1 MSTRRILPFLL
12 LLILS
17 SSFSTAASG
26 RRIPVAKPKA
36 RHGAPVL
43 CTEAINRAIAKAGE
57 GDTVVIGVGRW
68 VTSTINL
75 KSHMTLMIE
84 EGATLVA
91 ASDPELY
98 GHYEPTHDMS
108 RYDTGEGTRNANLT
122 GDARWTR
129 AMILGQ
135 GIEDVSI
142 CGGGTIDGMHIED
155 PLGEEGM
162 RGPHTLLLAEAENV
176 RVEGVRL
183 VQASNYAILGY
194 ELKDCRFQHLTI
206 EQGWDG
212 IHIRGGERIV
222 IADCDIA
229 TGDDALAGGYWQ
241 EMEIRNCRL
250 NSSCNGLRIIEPS
263 QQVRVGDCRI
273 YGPGRFPHR
282 TRLERPIAEPLPAGH
297 DLIYGIV
304 IEPGA
309 WGKAPGRTD
318 GIVIE
323 NVSIDNSWAPV
334 AYSMGEDNTCG
345 SLTMKHVEGT
355 HIRGV
360 AQPVNRQDCIQSWDV
375 MTLQHVSV
383 SK

>member
-1 MSTRRILPFLL
+1 MSTHRILSLFLLFAFTAFHAEVSARRI
-12 LLILS
+12 
-17 SSFSTAASG
+17 
-26 RRIPVAKPKA
+26 RIAQPRA
-36 RHGAPVL
+36 RGGNPAL

-57 GDTVVIGVGRW
+57 GDTVVIGAGNW
-68 VTSTINL
+68 TTATIHL
-75 KSHMTLMIE
+75 KSHLTLMIE
-84 EGATLVA
+84 QGATVVA
-91 ASDPELY
+91 ASDPEIY
-98 GHYEPTHDMS
+98 DHYQPTHDMT
-108 RYDTGEGTRNANLT
+108 RYDTGAGTRNANLT

-129 AMILGQ
+129 ALILGQ
-135 GIEDVSI
+135 NVEDVTL
-142 CGGGTIDGMHIED
+142 CGEGIIDGMHIED
-155 PLGEEGM
+155 PLGEEQM
-162 RGPHTLLLAEAENV
+162 RGPHTLLLAEAENI
-176 RVEGVRL
+176 RVEGLRFL
-183 VQASNYAILGY
+183 RASNYAVLGY
-194 ELKDCRFQHLTI
+194 ELKDCRFSRLNI

-241 EMEIRNCRL
+241 GMEIRRCRL

-263 QQVRVGDCRI
+263 ELVRVSDCEI

-282 TRLERPIAEPLPAGH
+282 TRLERPITDPLPAGH

-345 SLTMKHVEGT
+345 SLTMKNVAGT

-360 AQPVNRQDCIQSWDV
+360 AQPVNRQDCVRSWDV
-375 MTLQHVSV
+375 MTLQNVSV

>member
-1 MSTRRILPFLL
+1 MIIHRNLL
-12 LLILS
+12 LLIFLTVC
-17 SSFSTAASG
+17 TAFCPEVSA
-26 RRIPVAKPKA
+26 RRIPVVHPKV
-36 RHGAPVL
+36 RGGKPVL

-57 GDTVVIGVGRW
+57 GDTVVIGAGTW
-68 VTSTINL
+68 TTATIHL
-75 KSHMTLMIE
+75 KSHLTLLIE
-84 EGATLVA
+84 KEAIVVA
-91 ASDPELY
+91 ASDPECY
-98 GHYEPTHDMS
+98 DAYRPTHDMS
-108 RYDTGEGTRNANLT
+108 RYDTGAGTRNANLT
-122 GDARWTR
+122 SDARWTR
-129 AMILGQ
+129 ALILGQ
-135 GIEDVSI
+135 NVEEVTL
-142 CGGGTIDGMHIED
+142 CGGGTIDGRHIED
-155 PLGEEGM
+155 PLGEEQM
-162 RGPHTLLLAEAENV
+162 RGPHTLLLAEAKNV
-176 RVEGVRL
+176 RVEGVRI
-183 VQASNYAILGY
+183 VRAANYAVLGY
-194 ELKDCRFQHLTI
+194 ELKDCQFLRLSI
-206 EQGWDG
+206 EEGWDG
-212 IHIRGGERIV
+212 IHIRGGEGIV

-241 EMEIRNCRL
+241 GMEIRRCRL

-263 QQVRVGDCRI
+263 EQVIVSECQI

-345 SLTMKHVEGT
+345 SLTMKNVAGT

-360 AQPVNRQDCIQSWDV
+360 AQPVNRQDCVKSWEV
-375 MTLQHVSV
+375 MTLQNVSV

>member
-1 MSTRRILPFLL
+1 MSTHRTLPFLL
-12 LLILS
+12 LFVLS
-17 SSFSTAASG
+17 TLSGTEASG
-26 RRIPVAKPKA
+26 RRIPVTKPKV
-36 RHGAPVL
+36 RHGVPAL

-57 GDTVVIGVGRW
+57 GDTVVIGAGSW
-68 VTSTINL
+68 TTATIYL
-75 KSHMTLMIE
+75 KSHMTLLIE

-91 ASDPELY
+91 ATDPELY
-98 GHYEPTHDMS
+98 GHYQPSHDMS

-129 AMILGQ
+129 ALILGQ
-135 GIEDVSI
+135 HIEDVTL

-155 PLGEEGM
+155 PLGEEQM
-162 RGPHTLLLAEAENV
+162 RGPHTLLLAEAENI
-176 RVEGVRL
+176 RVEDLHMVR
-183 VQASNYAILGY
+183 ASNYAVLGY
-194 ELKDCRFQHLTI
+194 ELKDCHFRNLTI

-222 IADCDIA
+222 ISDCDIA

-241 EMEIRNCRL
+241 GMEIRHCLL

-263 QQVRVGDCRI
+263 QQVKVNECRI

-334 AYSMGEDNTCG
+334 AYTMGEDNTCG
-345 SLTMKHVEGT
+345 SLTMKNVEGT

-375 MTLQHVSV
+375 MTLQNVSV